1 MIMRMLMIMLME
13 SAITKAGHAPTR
25 VSSHAGPLCAC
36 QVFKNASGSFL
47 RIVRRRPWA
56 AVCIPSAERHG
67 SGAHHL
73 LCNWGLPEAAARR
86 LRVPCV
92 PARVPLQKMGVPCG
106 LALLKERIIFFLKT
120 TEHTEH

>member
-1 MIMRMLMIMLME
+1 MIMLMIMVAE
-13 SAITKAGHAPTR
+13 SAITQAGHAPTR
-25 VSSHAGPLCAC
+25 VSPHAGPLCAC
-36 QVFKNASGSFL
+36 QVFKSASGSFL

-73 LCNWGLPEAAARR
+73 LCNWGLPEAVVRR

-92 PARVPLQKMGVPCG
+92 PARVPLQKLGVPCG
-106 LALLKERIIFFLKT
+106 LTL
-120 TEHTEH
+120 